1 MYVNMSQL
9 VSNGHVCRRLS
20 NGMRLLLGVLMY
32 VNISQLVCRLS
43 NGMRLL
49 LGVLMYLNIS
59 QLVSNGGHDCIIK
72 SRGRYNKLVGGGGGP
87 HLILVC
93 RTSMHSNA
101 VATVDDLHSTS

>member
-9 VSNGHVCRRLS
+9 VSNGHVCR
-20 NGMRLLLGVLMY
+20 
-32 VNISQLVCRLS
+32 RLS

-93 RTSMHSNA
+93 RTSMHSNT